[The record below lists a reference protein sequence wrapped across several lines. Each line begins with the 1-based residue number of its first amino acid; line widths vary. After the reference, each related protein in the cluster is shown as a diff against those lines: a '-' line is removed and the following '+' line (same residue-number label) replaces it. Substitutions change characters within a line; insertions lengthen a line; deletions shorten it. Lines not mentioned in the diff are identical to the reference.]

1 MWVQFGYIVKDL
13 GDIRVIG
20 IKAVDPVSLDVANIG
35 LANTCD
41 YDIVYLNGFK
51 KYIENKEV
59 TRVLIGHNLS
69 PMYSG
74 NGLDL
79 TDVGYIVGDTTKIK
93 ICSGCLIEDIN
104 GNLLYKD
111 ELSKLKGYLRPY
123 IMIDNLLGIC
133 YNSNLN
139 RFDYIINHHFVSDF
153 SYIDIYG
160 FGNILEN
167 KELTKEIYKKL
178 VKSKSKGFKCFINGV
193 HLIKVPSGKCKI
205 EIQNGCKLVLF
216 DLSYCSRP
224 ILSNNEIVI
233 PLSVCSIDDSVFMMR
248 NSKLFISKL
257 TNPRV
262 IANLMLKNVYLEDY
276 RNDIIN
282 CSSSLINIVNLFNQ
296 LIDSREIEIQYID

>member
-1 MWVQFGYIVKDL
+1 MWVQFGYIVKGL
-13 GDIRVIG
+13 GDLRVIG
-20 IKAVDPVSLDVANIG
+20 IKAVDPVSLDVVNIG

-59 TRVLIGHNLS
+59 TIVFIGHNLS

-79 TDVGYIVGDTTKIK
+79 TDVGYIVGNTTKIK

-104 GNLLYKD
+104 GDLLYKD
-111 ELSKLKGYLRPY
+111 ELSKLRGYLRPY
-123 IMIDNLLGIC
+123 IMIDTLLGIC
-133 YNSNLN
+133 YNLNLN
-139 RFDYIINHHFVSDF
+139 KFDYILNHHFISDF

-160 FGNILEN
+160 FGNIIKN

-178 VKSKSKGFKCFINGV
+178 IKSKSKGFKCFINNV
-193 HLIKVPSGKCKI
+193 HLIKVSSEKCKI